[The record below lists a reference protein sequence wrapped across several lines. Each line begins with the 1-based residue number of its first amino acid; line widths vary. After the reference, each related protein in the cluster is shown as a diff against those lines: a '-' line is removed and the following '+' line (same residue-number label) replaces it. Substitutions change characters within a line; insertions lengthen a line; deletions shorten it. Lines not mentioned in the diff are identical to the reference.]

1 MHLIGLLALASIA
14 ASLFA
19 TMSCAAASAIS
30 LSAGAAKR
38 SRTWRPQGASAKL
51 GWLPSLSLMAMIQ
64 ASPKW
69 MPSSAPRCG
78 APILALRG
86 ARIAM
91 GMIFTGKE
99 LIEFYE
105 AIQDAQSMLAE
116 NQISTPLWD
125 DLERLRQRFSQELVA
140 RRQQ

>member
-1 MHLIGLLALASIA
+1 
-14 ASLFA
+14 
-19 TMSCAAASAIS
+19 
-30 LSAGAAKR
+30 
-38 SRTWRPQGASAKL
+38 
-51 GWLPSLSLMAMIQ
+51 
-64 ASPKW
+64 
-69 MPSSAPRCG
+69 
-78 APILALRG
+78 
-86 ARIAM
+86 M